1 MRYRK
6 VLGKNI
12 RRRRK
17 ETGMSQEKLAGECN
31 LHTTCIRSIERG
43 ERNISIDNVE
53 KIAISLNI
61 DIKGLFDESEEN

>member
-17 ETGMSQEKLAGECN
+17 ETGMSQEKLAVECN
-31 LHTTCIRSIERG
+31 LHRTYIVSIEWG
-43 ERNISIDNVE
+43 EE
-53 KIAISLNI
+53 TPQ
-61 DIKGLFDESEEN
+61 